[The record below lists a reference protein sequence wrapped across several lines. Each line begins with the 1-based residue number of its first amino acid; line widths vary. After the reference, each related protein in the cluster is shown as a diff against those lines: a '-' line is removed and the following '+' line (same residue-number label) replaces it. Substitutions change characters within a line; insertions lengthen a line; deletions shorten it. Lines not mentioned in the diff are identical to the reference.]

1 MNYLRRIAVVSL
13 TALLTISG
21 GCGGGGSSGGSSVV
35 PRPQTFGGLWVGTLG
50 IDGVPGSQEL
60 VGISV
65 DDGRFQFLSVDTLGQ
80 FAGTARVTGGSVSGS
95 GKGFAPPGTTWR
107 DGSTVTNVTFSGVLV
122 ERRTFE
128 GSWSTGTGESGSF
141 DLAYDTEYE
150 KDSSLSLVAGVWTV
164 YDDNLNP
171 FATFTVDAHGRFSGS
186 NQVGCNSVGRISIID
201 SRFAVYD
208 FESTI
213 TSCVIAGDYKGLA
226 LLADL
231 DNPNDAL
238 LALVNNDQRA
248 LLLALER

>member
-1 MNYLRRIAVVSL
+1 MNYLKRIAWMA
-13 TALLTISG
+13 TATLVILSG
-21 GCGGGGSSGGSSVV
+21 ACGGGGSDGGSVV
-35 PRPQTFGGLWVGTLG
+35 PRNQTFGGLWVGTLS
-50 IDGVPGSQEL
+50 IDGIPGSQEL
-60 VGISV
+60 VGIST

-107 DGSTVTNVTFSGVLV
+107 DGTTVTNVTFTGVLV

-141 DLAYDTEYE
+141 DLAYDAEYE

-171 FATFTVDAHGRFSGS
+171 FATFTVDADGRFSGS
-186 NQVGCNSVGRISIID
+186 NQAGCNSVGRISIID
-201 SRFAVYD
+201 SRFDVYD
-208 FESTI
+208 FESVVAG
-213 TSCVIAGDYKGLA
+213 CPIAGEYKGLA
-226 LLADL
+226 LLTDL
-231 DNPNDAL
+231 DEPNDAL

>member
-1 MNYLRRIAVVSL
+1 MNYLKRIAVLSL

-21 GCGGGGSSGGSSVV
+21 GCGGGGSSGGGSVV
-35 PRPQTFGGLWVGTLG
+35 PRQQTFGGLWVGTLS
-50 IDGVPGSQEL
+50 IDGIPGSQEL

-80 FAGTARVTGGSVSGS
+80 FAGTARLTGGSVSGS

-107 DGSTVTNVTFSGVLV
+107 DGTTVTNVTFSGVLV
-122 ERRTFE
+122 ERRTFT

-141 DLAYDTEYE
+141 DLAYDPDYG
-150 KDSSLSLVAGVWTV
+150 KDSALSLVAGVWTI

-171 FATFTVDAHGRFSGS
+171 FATFTVDADGRFSAS
-186 NQVGCNSVGRISIID
+186 NRLGCNSSGRFTIID
-201 SRFAVYD
+201 SQFNVYG

-213 TSCVIAGDYKGLA
+213 ASCPIAGEYAGLA
-226 LLADL
+226 TLGDL
-231 DNPNDAL
+231 ERPNDVL
-238 LALVNNDQRA
+238 LALANNDQRA

>member
-1 MNYLRRIAVVSL
+1 MNYLERIAVVGL
-13 TALLTISG
+13 TALLTVSG
-21 GCGGGGSSGGSSVV
+21 GCGGGGSDGGSVV
-35 PRPQTFGGLWVGTLG
+35 PRQQTFGGLWVGTLS
-50 IDGVPGSQEL
+50 IDGSPGSQEL
-60 VGISV
+60 IGISV

-80 FAGTARVTGGSVSGS
+80 FAGTARLSGGSVSGS

-107 DGSTVTNVTFSGVLV
+107 DGTTVTNVTFSGVLD

-128 GSWSTGTGESGSF
+128 GSWSTSTGESGSF
-141 DLAYDTEYE
+141 DLAYDPDYE

-171 FATFTVDAHGRFSGS
+171 FATFTVDADGRFSGS
-186 NQVGCNSVGRISIID
+186 NQAGCNSMGRISIID

-208 FESTI
+208 FESVVAG
-213 TSCVIAGDYKGLA
+213 CPIAGDYAGLA

-231 DNPNDAL
+231 DNPNDAI
-238 LALVNNDQRA
+238 LALVNNDERA